1 MARTAG
7 GRLERKDCLETTLGI
22 SFNKLLII
30 ARESGMRAEASA
42 FERPHM
48 YGVVLALA
56 SDHIMYNRALYHN
69 SNFLI
74 V

>member
-1 MARTAG
+1 
-7 GRLERKDCLETTLGI
+7 
-22 SFNKLLII
+22 
-30 ARESGMRAEASA
+30 MRAEASA